1 MRGRPPGATKGDT
14 KAGVVRFR
22 CDLARKGEWVRKA
35 RKAGK
40 SLTQWLTD
48 LANDA

>member
-1 MRGRPPGATKGDT
+1 MRGRPPGTTKDDA
-14 KAGVVRFR
+14 KDGVVRMR
-22 CDLARKGEWVRKA
+22 VRLAQKGEWVRKA

>member
-1 MRGRPPGATKGDT
+1 MRGRPKGTTKDDS
-14 KAGVVRFR
+14 KQGVVRFR
-22 CDLARKGEWVRKA
+22 CDLSRKGEWVRKA